1 MTLKREN
8 LSHIREKKK
17 NSLQKSNNKLTVD
30 PAKEM
35 IKAIR

>member
-8 LSHIREKKK
+8 LSHIREKK